1 MGQVGDKLLQVT
13 SSKRGKF
20 MWEKLAKVS
29 LKSNFLRHPN
39 KVNVRLCLDSA
50 DVIKELLLLGCCQQ
64 PQR

>member
-29 LKSNFLRHPN
+29 LKSNFLRHH
-39 KVNVRLCLDSA
+39 
-50 DVIKELLLLGCCQQ
+50 DVSKARTTMSSYLRHASKH
-64 PQR
+64 PAA